1 MTNYFTE
8 CSTFSKKLSEKQFF
22 FQNSYSE
29 YENEISSISE
39 SSNSFSNDGKNEFDY
54 FLEDKKEDLIQNNP
68 ISSSDD
74 LSSLNSI
81 EISKEEENKLYY
93 VINDKNNE
101 NQNTAIENKN
111 SSKSDSTQFIT
122 KKKRGRGKQ
131 NDSNDL
137 NDSNDKIIN
146 VHDKFSP
153 DNVLRKIQ
161 VHFINFIVL
170 FLNDILKNL
179 NYEQQFLKLDYSFK
193 KNVNKKTVDSL
204 KSQTIGEII
213 CNKISIKYRKQDKNI
228 NKTIYEQIQN
238 NEVLNKLLSEKY
250 LKIFKKFYY
259 KSNRIINLKE
269 YGLDKDIILSK
280 DVKMYKDLLKDNET
294 FNEYKEYQKNLK
306 ECAIQNFL
314 PDLIF
319 TFN

>member
-1 MTNYFTE
+1 MTNNFPEYQK
-8 CSTFSKKLSEKQFF
+8 FSKQQMEKQFF
-22 FQNSYSE
+22 FQNSFS
-29 YENEISSISE
+29 ENEISSISE
-39 SSNSFSNDGKNEFDY
+39 SSNSFSNDGRNEFNY
-54 FLEDKKEDLIQNNP
+54 FIEDKRGDLIQNNL
-68 ISSSDD
+68 ISSNDD
-74 LSSLNSI
+74 LSPFNSI

-93 VINDKNNE
+93 IINEKNNE
-101 NQNTAIENKN
+101 NQNTAVENKN

-137 NDSNDKIIN
+137 NDSNDKNVN

-161 VHFINFIVL
+161 VHFINFIIL

-193 KNVNKKTVDSL
+193 KNVNKNSVESF

-213 CNKISIKYRKQDKNI
+213 CNKISVKYRKQDKNI
-228 NKTIYEQIQN
+228 NKKIYEQIQN
-238 NEVLNKLLSEKY
+238 DEVLNKLLSEKY

-269 YGLDKDIILSK
+269 YGLNKNIILSPE
-280 DVKMYKDLLKDNET
+280 VKMYKDLLKDNET
-294 FNEYKEYQKNLK
+294 FNKYKEYHKNLN

-319 TFN
+319 IFN